1 MLLLSVFLAVS
12 SSAYDVEVDGLYYNL
27 NETEKTAEV
36 TYKEWEKASYSGS
49 IEIPSSIVIKEV
61 EYKISGIGDKAFFE
75 CSGLTSITIP
85 NSVTT
90 IGNYAFY
97 KCSSLISITIPNS
110 VTSIGDHTF
119 AGCSGLTSITIPN
132 SVTSI
137 GEWAFYD
144 CSGLTSITI
153 PNSITSIGEWAFYG
167 CYGLTSITIPNSVTS
182 IGSWAFISC
191 SGLTSITIPNSVTS
205 IGSWAFQDCKGL
217 TSISIPNSVTSIG
230 EGVLYGC
237 NGIKNTIIVNDMFV
251 YLPPTYS
258 GHYTIPDNITKIL
271 GGAFESCSGLTSIT
285 IPNSVTSIGKYAFK
299 SCYGL
304 TSITIP
310 NSVTSIGYGAFSV
323 CSGLTSIT
331 IPNSVTSIG
340 DYAFDNCFGLTSI
353 TIPNSVTSIGDGA
366 FDYCKIE
373 KLYYDCSV
381 YTQIFSGYL
390 KELTIGD
397 NLTIVHDY
405 FKEAPLTKIVLGKKV
420 SQIRAEAFKSS
431 KLEEFTIT
439 GEELPY
445 IYPNVFGSQDLSKAT
460 LYVPESK
467 VEYYQTT
474 EPWSN
479 FGKVLTLSGE
489 TPAEPKKCATPSIS
503 YSDGKLLFS
512 CETEGAK
519 CNYTVNCP
527 DAASGE
533 TSTENNSVT
542 LNAYYDITC
551 YAKAEGFVNSD
562 VATAKLYWLTSSGSL
577 ETNINTA
584 ETRGVMASS
593 ANGFVTLSGLNSD
606 EQVSFYT
613 ADGRGLGTVKAIDGT
628 AHFAAQSG
636 TVVIAKIGKE
646 SIKISIK

>member
-1 MLLLSVFLAVS
+1 MSTLLLSVFFAVS
-12 SSAYDVEVDGLYYNL
+12 SSAYDVKVDGIYYNL
-27 NETEKTAEV
+27 NKTEKTAEV
-36 TYKEWEKASYSGS
+36 TNHGVYPMYSGS

-61 EYKISGIGDKAFFE
+61 EYKIKS
-75 CSGLTSITIP
+75 
-85 NSVTT
+85 
-90 IGNYAFY
+90 IGNYAFEN
-97 KCSSLISITIPNS
+97 CTGLTSVTIPNS
-110 VTSIGDHTF
+110 VTSIGKNAFEDCT
-119 AGCSGLTSITIPN
+119 GLTSITIPN

-137 GEWAFYD
+137 GACVFD
-144 CSGLTSITI
+144 
-153 PNSITSIGEWAFYG
+153 
-167 CYGLTSITIPNSVTS
+167 
-182 IGSWAFISC
+182 
-191 SGLTSITIPNSVTS
+191 
-205 IGSWAFQDCKGL
+205 
-217 TSISIPNSVTSIG
+217 
-230 EGVLYGC
+230 GC
-237 NGIKNTIIVNDMFV
+237 NRIKNTIIVNDMFV

-285 IPNSVTSIGKYAFK
+285 IPNSVTSIGER
-299 SCYGL
+299 
-304 TSITIP
+304 
-310 NSVTSIGYGAFSV
+310 
-323 CSGLTSIT
+323 
-331 IPNSVTSIG
+331 
-340 DYAFDNCFGLTSI
+340 AFDNCFGLTSI

-420 SQIRAEAFKSS
+420 SQIRAEAFKNS
-431 KLEEFTIT
+431 KLEEFTVT
-439 GEELPY
+439 GEEPPY
-445 IYPNVFGSQDLSKAT
+445 LYPNVFGSQDLSKAT

-479 FGKVLTLSGE
+479 FGKILTLSGE

-503 YSDGKLLFS
+503 YSDGKLQFS

-519 CNYTVNCP
+519 CNYTVSCP

-533 TSTENNSVT
+533 TSTENNSLT

-593 ANGFVTLSGLNSD
+593 ANGFVTLSGLNTD

-613 ADGRGLGTVKAIDGT
+613 ADGRELGSVKAIDGT

-646 SIKISIK
+646 SLKISIK